1 MIEGGYGMIKRF
13 WGAQC
18 IHFTTENTTIHTR
31 ISLDFRLIDARY
43 WIPDHDQYSSEPG
56 YYVSCSL
63 SDSSAHTDNG
73 MYIHVL
79 MHLSIRVHVCDINL
93 YMYWYT
99 QTSPPEHSLLCGL
112 WMTNVMVCRCRSL
125 TGGPVFPSR
134 SGRNN
139 RQLGLRALDMP
150 TPFIYIN
157 IAYALFVY

>member
-1 MIEGGYGMIKRF
+1 MIKRF

-31 ISLDFRLIDARY
+31 ISLDFRVIDERY

-56 YYVSCSL
+56 YYASCSL

-73 MYIHVL
+73 TFIRVLMYLSTHVL
-79 MHLSIRVHVCDINL
+79 VCDINL

-99 QTSPPEHSLLCGL
+99 QATLPKHALLCGL
-112 WMTNVMVCRCRSL
+112 SMTKVMVCCCRSR
-125 TGGPVFPSR
+125 TGGPAFPSR

-139 RQLGLRALDMP
+139 GQ
-150 TPFIYIN
+150 
-157 IAYALFVY
+157 